1 MKIDNSGYMIKG
13 ILLTVCGISF
23 TFFPNVLAWVFY
35 IIGGIIIIGSA
46 LTFLGGVGDDG
57 LALLPAG
64 GIGVAIGLFIMYLPK
79 LVSSHLSLIAG
90 LILVVLAIIQIVK
103 SQSKKLEGGLK
114 TAQLIF
120 GVVLLVAA
128 LFFMFSPFKT
138 DNIVRIIVGVVL
150 LLFAAFN
157 FYVVHVINERNG
169 KSSNNPGNVIDTSGQ
184 EKPPVSIEES
194 TSPKE

>member
-35 IIGGIIIIGSA
+35 IIGGIIIVGSA
-46 LTFLGGVGDDG
+46 LTFLGGIGDDG

-64 GIGVAIGLFIMYLPK
+64 GIGIMIGLFIMSLPK
-79 LVSSHLSLIAG
+79 LISSHLSFIAG
-90 LILVVLAIIQIVK
+90 LILVVVAIVQMVK
-103 SQSKKLEGGLK
+103 SNSKKLEGGLK
-114 TAQLIF
+114 TTQLIF
-120 GVVLLVAA
+120 GIVLLVAA

-138 DNIVRIIVGVVL
+138 DKIVRIIVGVVL
-150 LLFAAFN
+150 MLFAAFN

-169 KSSNNPGNVIDTSGQ
+169 KGGSNASNVIDTSGQ
-184 EKPPVSIEES
+184 EKPPVSIENNS
-194 TSPKE
+194 TPKE